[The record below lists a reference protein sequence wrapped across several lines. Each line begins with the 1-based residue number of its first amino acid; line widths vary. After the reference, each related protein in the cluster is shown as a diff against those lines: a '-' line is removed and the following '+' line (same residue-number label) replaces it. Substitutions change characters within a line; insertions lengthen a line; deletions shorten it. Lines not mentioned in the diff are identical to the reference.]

1 MLNSPNMASGTL
13 DPGVSAVGGRPPTS
27 LSDVLV
33 NVGADLWPVHQ
44 QDDLPVQSV
53 VLREPADG
61 DEYIPRGAVLLAVG
75 FPAQGPAFGEL
86 LVRAREA
93 GAAAVIAKPSTADPE
108 SLRSLGELHQV
119 NTVLARQSGDWLQLA
134 ALLRASVS
142 ISAADGVAGARLGDL
157 FTFANAV
164 ATMVGGAT
172 SIVDP
177 AGRVLGFSNLA
188 DQPVDEHRRKVTL
201 LMSEV
206 DSPSTDP
213 DYRLTYSST
222 GSVHVPGD
230 AETYDR
236 VAAAVR
242 SDGEVLGTIWVIV
255 TDPGQRHRVMRALE
269 ELLDTASLH
278 LHHARSYVDVKRRR
292 EADLL
297 ATLLRDP
304 DQATACAFALEITG
318 KQWYRLA
325 IITSTA
331 PPTPTTEVAAHRLI
345 QRASTWLHLIQP
357 NAIVAEVDSQFVMLF
372 SGRHSQEWAALQ
384 HNLDDFLRR
393 VELTAPP
400 LAVVV
405 GRELHDTHELS
416 SNYTHLRTLVRLT
429 ALGLV
434 PRRRSSAVV
443 LMDEHL
449 PRLDLAM
456 IADWHRSTRHL
467 RVPVLEQMREMDRE
481 RGSAHLETLKAYVE
495 SNKNIPAT
503 AAALN
508 IHVNSVRYRIDKL
521 QTIFDLDLNDI
532 DVFAWLLLQFRFAE
546 FTAHTNRPDAV

>member
-1 MLNSPNMASGTL
+1 MASGTPDL
-13 DPGVSAVGGRPPTS
+13 TAPAVDGFRPAA
-27 LSDVLV
+27 LSEVLV
-33 NVGADLWPVHQ
+33 NVGADLWLVHQ
-44 QDDLPVQSV
+44 GDDPLVQSI
-53 VLREPADG
+53 VLREPTD
-61 DEYIPRGAVLLAVG
+61 DEEYIPPGAVLLAVG
-75 FPAQGPAFGEL
+75 FPAQGPAFTEL
-86 LVRAREA
+86 LVRAGEA
-93 GAAAVIAKPSTADPE
+93 RVAALIAKPATIDPE
-108 SLRSLGELHQV
+108 SLRALGELHKV
-119 NTVLARQSGDWLQLA
+119 NTVLARQSSDWLQLA
-134 ALLRASVS
+134 TLLRTSVS

-164 ATMVGGAT
+164 ATMAGGAT

-188 DQPVDEHRRKVTL
+188 DQPVDEQRRKVTL

-213 DYRLTYSST
+213 DYRLTYAST
-222 GSVHVPGD
+222 GCVFVPGD
-230 AETYDR
+230 DETYGR

-255 TDPGQRHRVMRALE
+255 TDPQQCHHVIRALD
-269 ELLDTASLH
+269 ELLDAASLH

-297 ATLLRDP
+297 SNLLRDP
-304 DQATACAFALEITG
+304 QQASACAFALEIAD

-325 IITSTA
+325 TLTSTN
-331 PPTPTTEVAAHRLI
+331 PPTRATEVASHRLI
-345 QRASTWLHLIQP
+345 QRVSTWLHLIQP
-357 NAIVAEVDSQFVMLF
+357 NAIVAEVDSQLVMLF
-372 SGRHSQEWAALQ
+372 SGRHGQEWTTLQ

-393 VELTAPP
+393 VELTAPS

-416 SNYTHLRTLVRLT
+416 NDYTYLRTLVRLT

-434 PRRRSSAVV
+434 THRPGGAVV

-449 PRLDLAM
+449 PQLDLAM
-456 IADWHRSTRHL
+456 IADWHRSTSQL
-467 RVPVLEQMREMDRE
+467 RVPVLERMREMDRE
-481 RGSAHLETLKAYVE
+481 RGSAYLETLKTYVE

-508 IHVNSVRYRIDKL
+508 VHVNSVRYRVDKL

-546 FTAHTNRPDAV
+546 FTAHTNRPCAG